1 MKSMIYTQN
10 SNGMKK
16 KNPDKTLKQTKPI
29 KIFYRIAAIN
39 SKDTTCYEAL
49 SAKLQLQLVEA

>member
-1 MKSMIYTQN
+1 MKSMIYTQRTLM
-10 SNGMKK
+10 GWK